1 MKILL
6 LAFLLSTMQL
16 SAQLSGCTDPLATNY
31 NPLAVLNN
39 GSCTY
44 TNVTITPDPGMVLPA
59 VMSETSGLVLFNDQL
74 LTHNDDSDPNLY
86 LVDPSDPFDYT
97 TLPITGVSNSDW
109 EDIAEDENYIYIGD
123 FGNNVSGN
131 RTDLRIFRIL
141 KSELMNN
148 PVADTISFNYETQ
161 TDFTPQSSNSTDFDC
176 EAFIVTAGK
185 IYLFTKEWGTKKTS
199 VHELEKTPGTYTTIY
214 KGTLNV
220 QGLITGA
227 THLEE
232 EQLIVLSGY
241 SIILQPFV
249 YLLYDFEN
257 DDFFSGNK
265 RKIMLNLPY
274 HQVEGIASEDG
285 LMYYLSNEAFA
296 TGNIQVDPKITTIDL
311 SSYLSN
317 YLKGNPLAVKEP
329 VANTLVQV
337 FPNPAKEAVVIQ
349 LNEEQIGIIT
359 AVELIDGTGKILLKQ
374 QMKEQQTTIRLR
386 DVVGASKIL
395 GIVFRN
401 QGEQVVAVSKL
412 LME

>member
-1 MKILL
+1 MKLL
-6 LAFLLSTMQL
+6 LPTFLLSTMQL

-31 NPLAVLNN
+31 NATAIVNN
-39 GSCTY
+39 GSCAY
-44 TNVTITPDPGMVLPA
+44 TNVTLVPDPGIVLPA

-74 LTHNDDSDPNLY
+74 LTHNDDSDTNLY
-86 LVDPSDPFDYT
+86 LIDYSDPVDFV
-97 TLPITGVSNSDW
+97 TLPITGASNIDW
-109 EDIAEDENYIYIGD
+109 EDVAEDEQYIYIGD

-131 RTDLRIFRIL
+131 RTNLRIFRIL

-148 PVADTISFNYETQ
+148 PVADTISFSYEAQ

-185 IYLFTKEWGTKKTS
+185 IHLFTKEWGTKKTS
-199 VHELEKTPGTYTTIY
+199 VYELEKTPGTHVAIY

-232 EQLIVLSGY
+232 EQLVVLSGY

-274 HQVEGIASEDG
+274 HQVEGITSEDG
-285 LMYYLSNEAFA
+285 LMYYLSNEVFT
-296 TGNIQVDPKITTIDL
+296 TGNIQVDPKIMKLDL

-317 YLKGNPLAVKEP
+317 YLEGNPLAIKEP
-329 VANTLVQV
+329 VANTFVQV

-359 AVELIDGTGKILLKQ
+359 AVELIDGTGRTVLQ
-374 QMKEQQTTIRLR
+374 QEINEQQTIISLN
-386 DVVGASKIL
+386 DAGPENEVVIV
-395 GIVFRN
+395 VFRN
-401 QGEQVVAVSKL
+401 EQYEVVSTTKL
-412 LME
+412 RLK

>member
-1 MKILL
+1 MKLL
-6 LAFLLSTMQL
+6 LLTFLLSTMQL
-16 SAQLSGCTDPLATNY
+16 YAQLSGCTDPLATNY
-31 NPLAVLNN
+31 NATAIVNN

-44 TNVTITPDPGMVLPA
+44 TNVTLVPDPGIVLPA

-74 LTHNDDSDPNLY
+74 LTHNDDSDTNLY
-86 LVDPSDPFDYT
+86 LIDYSDPVDFV
-97 TLPITGVSNSDW
+97 TLPITGASNIDW
-109 EDIAEDENYIYIGD
+109 EDVAEDEQYIYIGD

-131 RTDLRIFRIL
+131 RTNLRIFRIL

-148 PVADTISFNYETQ
+148 PVADTISFSYEAQ

-185 IYLFTKEWGTKKTS
+185 IHLFTKEWGTKKTS
-199 VHELEKTPGTYTTIY
+199 VYELEKTPGTHVAIY

-232 EQLIVLSGY
+232 EQLVVLSGY

-274 HQVEGIASEDG
+274 HQVEGITSEDG
-285 LMYYLSNEAFA
+285 LMYYLSNEAFP
-296 TGNIQVDPKITTIDL
+296 TGNIQVDPKIMKLDL

-317 YLKGNPLAVKEP
+317 YLEGNPLAIKEP
-329 VANTLVQV
+329 VANTFVQV
-337 FPNPAKEAVVIQ
+337 FPNPAKEAMVIQ
-349 LNEEQIGIIT
+349 LSEEQIGTIT
-359 AVELIDGTGKILLKQ
+359 SVELIDGTGRTVVQ
-374 QMKEQQTTIRLR
+374 QEINEQQTIISLNDAGTENE
-386 DVVGASKIL
+386 VVIV
-395 GIVFRN
+395 VFRN
-401 QGEQVVAVSKL
+401 EQYEVVSTTKL
-412 LME
+412 RLK

>member
-1 MKILL
+1 MKLL
-6 LAFLLSTMQL
+6 LLTFLLSTMQL
-16 SAQLSGCTDPLATNY
+16 YAQLSGCTDPLATNY
-31 NPLAVLNN
+31 NATAIVNN
-39 GSCTY
+39 GSCAY
-44 TNVTITPDPGMVLPA
+44 TNVTLVPDPGIVLPA

-74 LTHNDDSDPNLY
+74 LTHNDDSDTNLY
-86 LVDPSDPFDYT
+86 LIDYSDPVDFV
-97 TLPITGVSNSDW
+97 TLPITGASNIDW
-109 EDIAEDENYIYIGD
+109 EDVAEDEQYIYIGD

-131 RTDLRIFRIL
+131 RTNLRIFRIL

-148 PVADTISFNYETQ
+148 PVADTISFSYEAQ

-185 IYLFTKEWGTKKTS
+185 IHLFTKEWGTKKTS
-199 VHELEKTPGTYTTIY
+199 VYELEKTPGTHVAIY

-232 EQLIVLSGY
+232 EQLVVLSGY

-274 HQVEGIASEDG
+274 HQVEGITSEDG
-285 LMYYLSNEAFA
+285 LMYYLSNEAFP
-296 TGNIQVDPKITTIDL
+296 TGNIQVDPKIMKLDL

-317 YLKGNPLAVKEP
+317 YLEGNPLAIKEP
-329 VANTLVQV
+329 VANTFVQV
-337 FPNPAKEAVVIQ
+337 FPNPAKEAMVIQ
-349 LNEEQIGIIT
+349 LSEEQIGTIT
-359 AVELIDGTGKILLKQ
+359 SVELIDGTGRTVVQ
-374 QMKEQQTTIRLR
+374 QEINEQQTIISLNDAGTENE
-386 DVVGASKIL
+386 VVIV
-395 GIVFRN
+395 VFRN
-401 QGEQVVAVSKL
+401 EQYEVVSTTKL
-412 LME
+412 RLK

>member
-6 LAFLLSTMQL
+6 LTLLLSTMQL

-31 NPLAVLNN
+31 NALAVLND

-44 TNVTITPDPGMVLPA
+44 TNVTIVPDPGIVLPG

-74 LTHNDDSDPNLY
+74 LTHNDDSDTNLY
-86 LVDPSDPFDYT
+86 LVDPSDPDDYMI
-97 TLPITGVSNSDW
+97 LPITGASNIDW

-123 FGNNVSGN
+123 FGNNASGN
-131 RTDLRIFRIL
+131 RTNLRIFRIL

-148 PVADTISFNYETQ
+148 PVADTISFSYETQ
-161 TDFTPQSSNSTDFDC
+161 TDFIPQSSNSTDFDC

-185 IYLFTKEWGTKKTS
+185 IHLFTKEWGTKKTS
-199 VHELEKTPGTYTTIY
+199 VYELEKTPGTHVAIY

-220 QGLITGA
+220 QGLITGG

-232 EQLIVLSGY
+232 EQLVVLSGY
-241 SIILQPFV
+241 SIVMQPFV

-274 HQVEGIASEDG
+274 HQVEGITSEDG

-311 SSYLSN
+311 SFYLSN
-317 YLKGNPLAVKEP
+317 YLEGNPLAVKEV
-329 VANTLVQV
+329 VANTFVQV

-349 LNEEQIGIIT
+349 LSEEQIGIVT
-359 AVELIDGTGKILLKQ
+359 SVELIDGTGRTVLKQGINGQQITILLKDTGT
-374 QMKEQQTTIRLR
+374 EN
-386 DVVGASKIL
+386 GIL
-395 GIVFRN
+395 FAVFRN
-401 QGEQVVAVSKL
+401 GQNEVLSTARL
-412 LME
+412 LVK

>member
-1 MKILL
+1 MKLL
-6 LAFLLSTMQL
+6 LPTFLLSTMQL

-31 NPLAVLNN
+31 NSTALVNN

-44 TNVTITPDPGMVLPA
+44 TNVTLVPDPGIVLPA

-74 LTHNDDSDPNLY
+74 LTHNDDSDTNLY
-86 LVDPSDPFDYT
+86 LIDYSDPVDFV
-97 TLPITGVSNSDW
+97 TLPITGASNIDW
-109 EDIAEDENYIYIGD
+109 EDVAEDEQYIYIGD

-131 RTDLRIFRIL
+131 RTNLRIFRIL

-148 PVADTISFNYETQ
+148 PVADTISFSYEAQ

-185 IYLFTKEWGTKKTS
+185 IHLFTKEWGTKKTS
-199 VHELEKTPGTYTTIY
+199 VYELEKTPGTHVALY

-232 EQLIVLSGY
+232 EQLVVLSGY
-241 SIILQPFV
+241 SVILQPFV

-274 HQVEGIASEDG
+274 HQVEGITSEDG
-285 LMYYLSNEAFA
+285 LMYYLSNEAFP
-296 TGNIQVDPKITTIDL
+296 TGNIQVDPKIMKLDL

-317 YLKGNPLAVKEP
+317 YLEGNPLAIKEP
-329 VANTLVQV
+329 VANTFVQV
-337 FPNPAKEAVVIQ
+337 FPNPAKEAMVIQ
-349 LNEEQIGIIT
+349 LSEEQIGIIT
-359 AVELIDGTGKILLKQ
+359 SVELIDGTGRTVLQ
-374 QMKEQQTTIRLR
+374 QEINEQQTIISLNDAGTENE
-386 DVVGASKIL
+386 VVIV
-395 GIVFRN
+395 VFRN
-401 QGEQVVAVSKL
+401 EQYEVVSTTKL
-412 LME
+412 RLK

>member
-1 MKILL
+1 MKLL
-6 LAFLLSTMQL
+6 LPTFLLSTMQL

-31 NPLAVLNN
+31 NSTALVNN

-44 TNVTITPDPGMVLPA
+44 TNVTLVPDPGIVLPA

-74 LTHNDDSDPNLY
+74 LTHNDDSDTNLY
-86 LVDPSDPFDYT
+86 LIDYSDPVDFV
-97 TLPITGVSNSDW
+97 TLPITGASNIDW
-109 EDIAEDENYIYIGD
+109 EDVAEDEQYIYIGD

-131 RTDLRIFRIL
+131 RTNLRIFRIL

-148 PVADTISFNYETQ
+148 PVADTISFSYEAQ

-185 IYLFTKEWGTKKTS
+185 IHLFTKEWGTKKTS
-199 VHELEKTPGTYTTIY
+199 VYELEKTPGTHVAIY

-232 EQLIVLSGY
+232 EQLVVLSGY

-274 HQVEGIASEDG
+274 HQVEGITSEDG
-285 LMYYLSNEAFA
+285 LMYYLSNEAFP
-296 TGNIQVDPKITTIDL
+296 TGNIQVDPKIMKLDL

-317 YLKGNPLAVKEP
+317 YLEGNPLAIKEP
-329 VANTLVQV
+329 VANTFVQV
-337 FPNPAKEAVVIQ
+337 FPNPAKEAMVIQ
-349 LNEEQIGIIT
+349 LSEEQIGTIT
-359 AVELIDGTGKILLKQ
+359 SVELIDGTGRTVVQ
-374 QMKEQQTTIRLR
+374 QEINEQQTIISLNDAGTENE
-386 DVVGASKIL
+386 VVIV
-395 GIVFRN
+395 VFRN
-401 QGEQVVAVSKL
+401 EQYEVVSTTKL
-412 LME
+412 RLK

>member
-6 LAFLLSTMQL
+6 LTFLLSTVQL
-16 SAQLSGCTDPLATNY
+16 YAQLSGCTDPLATNY
-31 NPLAVLNN
+31 DPVALVNN

-44 TNVTITPDPGMVLPA
+44 ANVTIVPDPGLVLPA

-74 LTHNDDSDPNLY
+74 LTHNDDSDTNLY
-86 LVDPSDPFDYT
+86 LVDPSDPDDYT

-109 EDIAEDENYIYIGD
+109 EDIAEDEHYIYIGD

-131 RTDLRIFRIL
+131 RTNLRIFRIL

-148 PVADTISFNYETQ
+148 PVADTILFSYETQ
-161 TDFTPQSSNSTDFDC
+161 IDFTPQSSNSTDFDC

-185 IYLFTKEWGTKKTS
+185 IYLFTKEWGSKKTS
-199 VHELEKTPGTYTTIY
+199 VYELEKTPETHTAVY

-227 THLEE
+227 THLEGE
-232 EQLIVLSGY
+232 NLVVLSGY
-241 SIILQPFV
+241 SIIMQPFV

-274 HQVEGIASEDG
+274 HQVEGITSADG
-285 LMYYLSNEAFA
+285 LTYYLSNEAFA

-317 YLKGNPLAVKEP
+317 YLEGNPLAVKES
-329 VANTLVQV
+329 VANTFVQV
-337 FPNPAKEAVVIQ
+337 FPNPAKEAVVIR
-349 LNEEQIGIIT
+349 LSEEQTGIIT
-359 AVELIDGTGKILLKQ
+359 SIELIDGMGRTVLQ
-374 QMKEQQTTIRLR
+374 QAINEQQTVLHLENMIA
-386 DVVGASKIL
+386 ASGVL

-401 QGEQVVAVSKL
+401 QEEQVVAVSKL

>member
-1 MKILL
+1 MKLL
-6 LAFLLSTMQL
+6 LPTFLLSTMQL

-31 NPLAVLNN
+31 NSTALVNN

-44 TNVTITPDPGMVLPA
+44 TNVTLVPDPGIVLPA

-74 LTHNDDSDPNLY
+74 LTHNDDSDTNLY
-86 LVDPSDPFDYT
+86 LIDYSDPVDFV
-97 TLPITGVSNSDW
+97 TLPITGASNIDW
-109 EDIAEDENYIYIGD
+109 EDVAEDEQYIYIGD

-131 RTDLRIFRIL
+131 RTNLRIFRIL

-148 PVADTISFNYETQ
+148 PVADTISFSYEAQ

-185 IYLFTKEWGTKKTS
+185 IHLFTKEWGTKKTS
-199 VHELEKTPGTYTTIY
+199 VYELEKTPGTHVAIY

-220 QGLITGA
+220 QGLITGS

-232 EQLIVLSGY
+232 EQLVVLSGY
-241 SIILQPFV
+241 SVILQPFV

-274 HQVEGIASEDG
+274 HQVEGITSEDG
-285 LMYYLSNEAFA
+285 LMYYLSNEAFT
-296 TGNIQVDPKITTIDL
+296 TGNIQVDPKIMKLDL

-317 YLKGNPLAVKEP
+317 YLEGNPLAIKEP
-329 VANTLVQV
+329 VANTFVQV
-337 FPNPAKEAVVIQ
+337 FPNPAKEAMVIQ
-349 LNEEQIGIIT
+349 LSEEQIGIIT
-359 AVELIDGTGKILLKQ
+359 FVELIDGTGRTVVQ
-374 QMKEQQTTIRLR
+374 QEINEQQTIISLNDAGTENE
-386 DVVGASKIL
+386 VVIV
-395 GIVFRN
+395 VFRN
-401 QGEQVVAVSKL
+401 EQYEVVSTTKL
-412 LME
+412 RLK

>member
-1 MKILL
+1 MKLL
-6 LAFLLSTMQL
+6 LLTFLLSTAQL
-16 SAQLSGCTDPLATNY
+16 YAQLSGCTDPLATNY
-31 NPLAVLNN
+31 NALAVLND

-44 TNVTITPDPGMVLPA
+44 ANVTIVPDPGILLPA
-59 VMSETSGLVLFNDQL
+59 VMSETSGLVLYNDHL
-74 LTHNDDSDPNLY
+74 LTHNDDSDTNLY
-86 LVDPSDPFDYT
+86 LLDSSDPFDYT

-109 EDIAEDENYIYIGD
+109 EDIAEDEDYIYIGD

-131 RTDLRIFRIL
+131 RTNLRIFRIL

-148 PVADTISFNYETQ
+148 PVADTISFSYETQ

-176 EAFIVTAGK
+176 EAFIVTAEK

-199 VHELEKTPGTYTTIY
+199 VYELEKTPGTHTASY
-214 KGTLNV
+214 KETLNV

-232 EQLIVLSGY
+232 EQLVVLSGY

-274 HQVEGIASEDG
+274 HQVEGITSEDG

-296 TGNIQVDPKITTIDL
+296 TGNIQVDPKITKLDL

-317 YLKGNPLAVKEP
+317 YLEGNPLAVKEP

-337 FPNPAKEAVVIQ
+337 FPNPAKESVVIQ

-359 AVELIDGTGKILLKQ
+359 SVELIDATGRTVFQQEINEQHTIISLNDTGIENEVVIVVFQNEQYEVVSTTKLRLK
-374 QMKEQQTTIRLR
+374 
-386 DVVGASKIL
+386 
-395 GIVFRN
+395 
-401 QGEQVVAVSKL
+401 
-412 LME
+412 

>member
-1 MKILL
+1 MKLL
-6 LAFLLSTMQL
+6 LPTFLLSTMQL

-31 NPLAVLNN
+31 NSTALVNN

-44 TNVTITPDPGMVLPA
+44 TNVTLVPDPGIVLPA

-74 LTHNDDSDPNLY
+74 LTHNDDSDTNLY
-86 LVDPSDPFDYT
+86 LIDYSDPVDFV
-97 TLPITGVSNSDW
+97 TLPITGASNIDW
-109 EDIAEDENYIYIGD
+109 EDVAEDEQYIYIGD

-131 RTDLRIFRIL
+131 RTNLRIFRIL

-148 PVADTISFNYETQ
+148 PVADTISFSYEAQ

-185 IYLFTKEWGTKKTS
+185 IHLFTKEWGTKKTS
-199 VHELEKTPGTYTTIY
+199 VYELEKTPGTHVAIY

-232 EQLIVLSGY
+232 EQLVVLSGY

-274 HQVEGIASEDG
+274 HQVEGITSEDG
-285 LMYYLSNEAFA
+285 LMYYLSNEAFP
-296 TGNIQVDPKITTIDL
+296 TGNIQVDPKIMKLDL

-317 YLKGNPLAVKEP
+317 YLEGNPLAIKEP
-329 VANTLVQV
+329 VANTFVQV
-337 FPNPAKEAVVIQ
+337 FPNPAKEAMVIQ
-349 LNEEQIGIIT
+349 LSEEQIGIIT
-359 AVELIDGTGKILLKQ
+359 SVELIDGTGRTVLQ
-374 QMKEQQTTIRLR
+374 QEINEQQTIISLNDAGTENE
-386 DVVGASKIL
+386 VVIV
-395 GIVFRN
+395 VFRN
-401 QGEQVVAVSKL
+401 EQYEVVSTTKL
-412 LME
+412 RLK

>member
-1 MKILL
+1 MKLL
-6 LAFLLSTMQL
+6 LPTFLLSTMQL

-31 NPLAVLNN
+31 NAFAVLNN

-44 TNVTITPDPGMVLPA
+44 ANVTITPDPGIVLPA

-74 LTHNDDSDPNLY
+74 LTHNDDSDTNLY
-86 LVDPSDPFDYT
+86 LLDSSDLFDYT
-97 TLPITGVSNSDW
+97 TLPITGVSNNDW

-131 RTDLRIFRIL
+131 RTNLRIFRIL

-148 PVADTISFNYETQ
+148 PVADTISFSYETQ

-176 EAFIVTAGK
+176 EAFIVTDEK

-199 VHELEKTPGTYTTIY
+199 VHELEKTPGTHTTIY
-214 KGTLNV
+214 KGILNV

-232 EQLIVLSGY
+232 EQLVVLSGY

-274 HQVEGIASEDG
+274 HQVEGITSEDG

-296 TGNIQVDPKITTIDL
+296 TGNIQVDPKITKLDL

-317 YLKGNPLAVKEP
+317 YLEGNPLAVKEP

-337 FPNPAKEAVVIQ
+337 FPNPAKEVVVIQ

-359 AVELIDGTGKILLKQ
+359 IVELIDGTGRTVLQ
-374 QMKEQQTTIRLR
+374 QEINEQQTIISLNDT
-386 DVVGASKIL
+386 GAENEVMIV
-395 GIVFRN
+395 VFRN
-401 QGEQVVAVSKL
+401 EQYEVVSTTKL
-412 LME
+412 RLK

>member
-6 LAFLLSTMQL
+6 LTFLLSTMQL

-31 NPLAVLNN
+31 NALAVLND

-44 TNVTITPDPGMVLPA
+44 ANETIVPDPGIVLPG

-74 LTHNDDSDPNLY
+74 LTHNDDSDTNLY
-86 LVDPSDPFDYT
+86 LVDPSDPDDYT
-97 TLPITGVSNSDW
+97 TLPITGASNIDW

-131 RTDLRIFRIL
+131 RTNLRIFRIL

-148 PVADTISFNYETQ
+148 PVADTISFSYETQ
-161 TDFTPQSSNSTDFDC
+161 TDFIPQSSNSTDFDC

-185 IYLFTKEWGTKKTS
+185 IHLFTKEWGTKKTS
-199 VHELEKTPGTYTTIY
+199 VYELEKTPGTHVAIY

-241 SIILQPFV
+241 SIVMQPFV

-274 HQVEGIASEDG
+274 HQVEGITSADG
-285 LMYYLSNEAFA
+285 LTYYLSNEAFA
-296 TGNIQVDPKITTIDL
+296 TGNIQVDPKIITIDL
-311 SSYLSN
+311 SFYLSN
-317 YLKGNPLAVKEP
+317 YLEGNPLAVKE
-329 VANTLVQV
+329 VVGNTFVQV

-349 LNEEQIGIIT
+349 LSEEQIGIIT
-359 AVELIDGTGKILLKQ
+359 SVELIDGTGRTVLKQGINGQQITILLK
-374 QMKEQQTTIRLR
+374 ETGTEN
-386 DVVGASKIL
+386 GIL
-395 GIVFRN
+395 FAVFRN
-401 QGEQVVAVSKL
+401 GQNEVLSTARL
-412 LME
+412 LVK

>member
-1 MKILL
+1 MKLL
-6 LAFLLSTMQL
+6 LPTFLLSTMQL

-31 NPLAVLNN
+31 NSTALVNN

-44 TNVTITPDPGMVLPA
+44 TNVTLVPDPGIVLPA

-74 LTHNDDSDPNLY
+74 LTHNDDSDTNLY
-86 LVDPSDPFDYT
+86 LIDYSDPVDFV
-97 TLPITGVSNSDW
+97 TLPITGASNIDW

-131 RTDLRIFRIL
+131 RTNLRIFRIL

-148 PVADTISFNYETQ
+148 PVADTISFSYEAQ

-185 IYLFTKEWGTKKTS
+185 IHLFTKEWGTKKTS
-199 VHELEKTPGTYTTIY
+199 VYELEKTPGTHVAIY

-232 EQLIVLSGY
+232 EQLVVLSGY

-274 HQVEGIASEDG
+274 HQVEGITSEDG
-285 LMYYLSNEAFA
+285 LMYYLSNEAFP
-296 TGNIQVDPKITTIDL
+296 TGNIQVDPKIMKLDL

-317 YLKGNPLAVKEP
+317 YLEGNPLAIKEP
-329 VANTLVQV
+329 VANTFVQV
-337 FPNPAKEAVVIQ
+337 FPNPAKEAMVIQ
-349 LNEEQIGIIT
+349 LSEEQIGIIT
-359 AVELIDGTGKILLKQ
+359 SVELIDGTGRTVLQ
-374 QMKEQQTTIRLR
+374 QEINEQQTIISLNDAGTENE
-386 DVVGASKIL
+386 VVIV
-395 GIVFRN
+395 VFRN
-401 QGEQVVAVSKL
+401 EQYEVVSTTKL
-412 LME
+412 RLK

>member
-1 MKILL
+1 MKLL
-6 LAFLLSTMQL
+6 LPTFLLSTMQL

-31 NPLAVLNN
+31 NSTALVNN

-44 TNVTITPDPGMVLPA
+44 TNVTLVPDPGIVLPA

-74 LTHNDDSDPNLY
+74 LTHNDDSDTNLY
-86 LVDPSDPFDYT
+86 LIDYSDPVDFV
-97 TLPITGVSNSDW
+97 TLPITGASNIDW
-109 EDIAEDENYIYIGD
+109 EDVAEDEQYIYIGD

-131 RTDLRIFRIL
+131 RTNLRIFRIL

-148 PVADTISFNYETQ
+148 PVADTISFSYEAQ

-185 IYLFTKEWGTKKTS
+185 IHLFTKEWGTKKTS
-199 VHELEKTPGTYTTIY
+199 VYELEKTPGTHVALY

-232 EQLIVLSGY
+232 EQLVVLSGY
-241 SIILQPFV
+241 SVILQPFV

-274 HQVEGIASEDG
+274 HQVEGITSEDG
-285 LMYYLSNEAFA
+285 LMYYLSNEAFT
-296 TGNIQVDPKITTIDL
+296 TGNIQVDPKIMKLDL

-317 YLKGNPLAVKEP
+317 YLEGNPLAIKEP
-329 VANTLVQV
+329 VANTFVQV
-337 FPNPAKEAVVIQ
+337 FPNPAKEAMVIQ
-349 LNEEQIGIIT
+349 LSEEQIGIIT
-359 AVELIDGTGKILLKQ
+359 SVELIDGTGRTVLQ
-374 QMKEQQTTIRLR
+374 QEINEQQTIISLNDAGTENE
-386 DVVGASKIL
+386 VVIV
-395 GIVFRN
+395 VFRN
-401 QGEQVVAVSKL
+401 EQYEVVSTTKL
-412 LME
+412 RLK

>member
-1 MKILL
+1 MKLL
-6 LAFLLSTMQL
+6 LPTFLLSTMQL

-31 NPLAVLNN
+31 NSTALVNN

-44 TNVTITPDPGMVLPA
+44 TNVTLVPDPGIVLPA

-74 LTHNDDSDPNLY
+74 LTHNDDSDTNLY
-86 LVDPSDPFDYT
+86 LIDYSDPVDFV
-97 TLPITGVSNSDW
+97 TLPITGASNIDW
-109 EDIAEDENYIYIGD
+109 EDVAEDEQYIYIGD

-131 RTDLRIFRIL
+131 RTNLRIFRIL

-148 PVADTISFNYETQ
+148 PVADTISFSYEAQ

-185 IYLFTKEWGTKKTS
+185 IHLFTKEWGTKKTS
-199 VHELEKTPGTYTTIY
+199 VYELEKTPGTHVAIY

-232 EQLIVLSGY
+232 EQLVVLSGY
-241 SIILQPFV
+241 SVILQPFV

-274 HQVEGIASEDG
+274 HQVEGITSEDG
-285 LMYYLSNEAFA
+285 LMYYLSNEAFT
-296 TGNIQVDPKITTIDL
+296 TGNIQVDPKIMKLDL

-317 YLKGNPLAVKEP
+317 YLEGNPLAIKEP
-329 VANTLVQV
+329 VANTFVQV
-337 FPNPAKEAVVIQ
+337 FPNPAKEAMVIQ
-349 LNEEQIGIIT
+349 LSEEQIGIIT
-359 AVELIDGTGKILLKQ
+359 SVELIDGTGRTVLQ
-374 QMKEQQTTIRLR
+374 QEINEQQTIISLNDAGTENE
-386 DVVGASKIL
+386 VVIV
-395 GIVFRN
+395 VFRN
-401 QGEQVVAVSKL
+401 EQYEVVSTTKL
-412 LME
+412 RLK